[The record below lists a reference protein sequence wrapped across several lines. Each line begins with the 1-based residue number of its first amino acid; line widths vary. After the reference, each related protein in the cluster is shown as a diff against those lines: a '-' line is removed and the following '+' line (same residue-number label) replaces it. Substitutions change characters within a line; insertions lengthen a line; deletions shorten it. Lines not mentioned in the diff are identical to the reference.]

1 LDFNNIYFN
10 YKLAKFFFAAS
21 FLVSYFTYINLTEK
35 IHFNFPIVI
44 ILIYTIATFFTLFS
58 KKINYL
64 EFFLDIIFITAF
76 IFSNFNSFHYF
87 SILYLFPLFF
97 FSLFSGSLLSYLL
110 SVLTILFYSTMYKSF
125 VKDTF
130 DVMLNIG
137 LNSFAFLIIVVAG
150 IKLHKKLEEQ
160 LKYIKF
166 LEQERDKS
174 ELYRKVYRMSTE
186 LAHEIRNP
194 LASISAAA
202 QLLKEGNINK
212 SLLEMIYKE
221 SKRVD
226 DILKG
231 FIQFSKPSS
240 NKKET
245 FNLIFLIEDIVK
257 NYNFDK
263 KDIKLQYPQ
272 VFKIKT
278 DRNLFESAISNIIKN
293 SLEWAKSKVLINIYR
308 IRNDLI
314 IDVEDDGEGI
324 LDEEIDKIF
333 EPFYTKRKKGTGLGL
348 AIAKRNLMEINGDVF
363 VYRSKLG
370 GAGFKIVLKNVEVE
384 DEGFSG

>member
-1 LDFNNIYFN
+1 LNFDNIYFN
-10 YKLAKFFFAAS
+10 YKLGKFFFSLS
-21 FLVSYFTYINLTEK
+21 FLISYFTYINLTTDFH
-35 IHFNFPIVI
+35 INFPIVI
-44 ILIYTIATFFTLFS
+44 IFIYTLATFFTLFS

-76 IFSNFNSFHYF
+76 IFSNFATFHYF

-97 FSLFSGSLLSYLL
+97 FSLFTGSRISYLL
-110 SVLTILFYSTMYKSF
+110 AILTIVFYSSMYKSF
-125 VKDTF
+125 SNDTF
-130 DVMLNIG
+130 DMVLNTG
-137 LNSFAFLIIVVAG
+137 LNSFAFILIVIAG
-150 IKLHKKLEEQ
+150 IKLNKKLEEQ

-174 ELYRKVYRMSTE
+174 ELYRKVYSISTE

-202 QLLKEGNINK
+202 QLLKEGNVNK

-231 FIQFSKPSS
+231 FIQFSKPSE

-257 NYNFDK
+257 SYNFDK
-263 KDIKLQYPQ
+263 KRVDFEYSQ

-278 DRNLFESAISNIIKN
+278 NRGLLESAISNIIKN
-293 SLEWAKSKVLINIYR
+293 SLEWAESKVLIKIYKV
-308 IRNDLI
+308 RNDLI

-324 LDEEIDKIF
+324 PDEEMDKIF
-333 EPFYTKRKKGTGLGL
+333 EPFYTKRKKGSGLGL
-348 AIAKRNLMEINGDVF
+348 AIAKRNLLEINGDVF
-363 VYRSKLG
+363 VYKSKLG

-384 DEGFSG
+384 DESIGS

>member
-1 LDFNNIYFN
+1 MNFDNIYFN
-10 YKLAKFFFAAS
+10 YKLGKFFFSLS
-21 FLVSYFTYINLTEK
+21 FLISYFTYINLTTDFH
-35 IHFNFPIVI
+35 INFPIVI
-44 ILIYTIATFFTLFS
+44 IFIYTLATFFTLFS

-76 IFSNFNSFHYF
+76 IFSNFATFHYF

-97 FSLFSGSLLSYLL
+97 FSLFTGSRISYLL
-110 SVLTILFYSTMYKSF
+110 AILTIVFYSSMYKSF
-125 VKDTF
+125 SNDTF
-130 DVMLNIG
+130 DMVLNTG
-137 LNSFAFLIIVVAG
+137 LNSFAFILIVIAG
-150 IKLHKKLEEQ
+150 IKLNKKLEEQ

-174 ELYRKVYRMSTE
+174 ELYRKVYSISTE

-202 QLLKEGNINK
+202 QLLKEGNVNK

-231 FIQFSKPSS
+231 FIQFSKPSE

-257 NYNFDK
+257 SYNFDK
-263 KDIKLQYPQ
+263 KRVDFEYSQ

-278 DRNLFESAISNIIKN
+278 NRGLLESAISNIIKN
-293 SLEWAKSKVLINIYR
+293 SLEWAESKVLIKIYKV
-308 IRNDLI
+308 RNDLI

-324 LDEEIDKIF
+324 PDEEMDKIF
-333 EPFYTKRKKGTGLGL
+333 EPFYTKRKKGSGLGL
-348 AIAKRNLMEINGDVF
+348 AIAKRNLLEINGDVF
-363 VYRSKLG
+363 VYKSKLG

-384 DEGFSG
+384 DESIGS